1 MRTVLS
7 SLALALA
14 LSGCAAP
21 RQPQTA
27 HTAPLAHPVPITLWV
42 NEGDKEHALPQ
53 GEVHDHPCGLTIT
66 VNALHM
72 PPDSAAVES
81 DFVIE
86 FDASGKELQHWRI
99 PVDTQVLAI
108 RGKLLSINLPNP
120 SSPLWLDEQGR
131 FHQKGV
137 QDSNPESINC
147 PAPVLERFQN
157 SVYLHCLRY
166 TDGQTRRPRLLALEG
181 PCT

>member
-1 MRTVLS
+1 MKTVLS
-7 SLALALA
+7 PLVLALA

-21 RQPQTA
+21 LQPKAA
-27 HTAPLAHPVPITLWV
+27 HTAPLTQPVPVTLWV
-42 NEGDKEHALPQ
+42 NEGHEAHALPQ

-86 FDASGKELQHWRI
+86 FDTSGKELQHWRI

-108 RGKLLSINLPNP
+108 RGKLLSINLPDKNT
-120 SSPLWLDEQGR
+120 PLWLDEQGG
-131 FHQKGV
+131 FHQKGAP
-137 QDSNPESINC
+137 DSSPESINC

-166 TDGQTRRPRLLALEG
+166 TDGETRRPRLLALEG